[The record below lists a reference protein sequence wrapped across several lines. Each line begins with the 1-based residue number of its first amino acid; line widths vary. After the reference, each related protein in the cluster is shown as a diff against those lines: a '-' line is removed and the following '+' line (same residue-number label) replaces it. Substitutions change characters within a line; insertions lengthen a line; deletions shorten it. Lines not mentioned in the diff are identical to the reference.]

1 MAVQSKSQE
10 KVKML
15 SNPSDKYRPTPSL
28 EPVNRQWPSK
38 TLRTA
43 PAWCSVD
50 LRDGNQALIE
60 PMSIRSRKAMFDLLL
75 SIGFKEIEIGFPSG
89 SQIDF
94 DFCRQLIENKLIP
107 EDVTVQVLVQARE
120 HLIERTFEALRGVHR
135 AIVHV
140 YNSTSTIQRK
150 IVFRLGRDGVK
161 EIAVNG
167 ATIVKRIANQFPETD
182 WIFEYSP
189 ESFTGTEMDYAL
201 EVCEAVVDVWEPT
214 SDRKVIINL
223 PATVELSTP
232 NVYAD
237 QIEWIHQNI
246 KCREALILSV
256 HPHND
261 RGTAVAAAE
270 LGLIAGAQRI
280 EGTLFGNGE
289 RTGNVDLVCVALN
302 LYSQGIHPGLE
313 LSNLASIVDRV
324 EECTQ
329 LEVHPR
335 HPYAGDLVFTALSGS
350 HQDAIRK
357 GLLAQS
363 VGGPW
368 EVPYLPIDPKD
379 IGRSYEPIIRVNS
392 QSGKGGIA
400 FLMESDYGVQLP
412 RNLLIEFSQIIQRLS
427 DSCGK
432 EVTSL
437 MIWEAFRAE
446 YLESR
451 TEVVG
456 ALLKQVISD
465 SISLKDVCH
474 ITSAGQI
481 EMLAQTAGKCI
492 GTSLRIVT
500 QERCRAVPQNKE
512 IIFLE
517 MCVGE
522 ADHVFGVGMH
532 EDPIRAGCNSVVSA
546 IDRAARI
553 QLLPS
558 LSALNHDVPARQGTP
573 FGAARRSTAS
583 HDSH

>member
-1 MAVQSKSQE
+1 
-10 KVKML
+10 
-15 SNPSDKYRPTPSL
+15 
-28 EPVNRQWPSK
+28 
-38 TLRTA
+38 
-43 PAWCSVD
+43 
-50 LRDGNQALIE
+50 
-60 PMSIRSRKAMFDLLL
+60 MFDLLV

-182 WIFEYSP
+182 WIFQYSP

-201 EVCEAVVDVWEPT
+201 EVCEAVIDVWKPT
-214 SDRKVIINL
+214 SDKKIIINL
-223 PATVELSTP
+223 PATVESSTP

-237 QIEWIHQNI
+237 QIEWIHRNI

-270 LGLIAGAQRI
+270 LGLMAGAQRI

-313 LSNLASIVDRV
+313 LSSLASIVDCV

-335 HPYAGDLVFTALSGS
+335 HPYAGDFVFTAFSGS

-363 VGGPW
+363 VGRPW

-400 FLMESDYGVQLP
+400 FLMESDHGVQLP
-412 RNLLIEFSQIIQRLS
+412 RNLLIEFSQSVQRLS
-427 DSCGK
+427 DSSGK
-432 EVTSL
+432 EVTSP

-451 TEVVG
+451 TEVARG
-456 ALLKQVISD
+456 LLDWAAGNSV
-465 SISLKDVCH
+465 SLQEVSHTTC
-474 ITSAGQI
+474 AGQI
-481 EMLAQTAGKCI
+481 EILVQLVAKCI
-492 GTSLRIVT
+492 GTDLRIVT
-500 QERCRAVPQNKE
+500 QEQAHIVSQNKAE
-512 IIFLE
+512 NILFLE

-532 EDPIRAGCNSVVSA
+532 ENPIRAGFNSVVSA

-553 QLLPS
+553 QILPS
-558 LSALNHDVPARQGTP
+558 SNVSVNHDVPPA
-573 FGAARRSTAS
+573 
-583 HDSH
+583 

>member
-1 MAVQSKSQE
+1 
-10 KVKML
+10 
-15 SNPSDKYRPTPSL
+15 
-28 EPVNRQWPSK
+28 
-38 TLRTA
+38 
-43 PAWCSVD
+43 
-50 LRDGNQALIE
+50 
-60 PMSIRSRKAMFDLLL
+60 MFDLLL

-120 HLIERTFEALRGVHR
+120 HLIQRTFEALRGVHR

-150 IVFRLGRDGVK
+150 IVFRLGKDGVK

-182 WIFEYSP
+182 WIFQYSP
-189 ESFTGTEMDYAL
+189 ESFTGTETDYAL
-201 EVCEAVVDVWEPT
+201 EVCEAVVDVWKPT
-214 SDRKVIINL
+214 SDKKVIINL
-223 PATVELSTP
+223 PATVESSTP

-237 QIEWIHQNI
+237 QIEWIHRNI

-270 LGLIAGAQRI
+270 LGLMAGAQRI

-289 RTGNVDLVCVALN
+289 RTGNVNLVCVALN

-313 LSNLASIVDRV
+313 LSNLAAIVDRV
-324 EECTQ
+324 EKCTQ

-335 HPYAGDLVFTALSGS
+335 HPYAGDFVFTAFSGS

-368 EVPYLPIDPKD
+368 EIPYLPIDPKD

-400 FLMESDYGVQLP
+400 FLMESVYGVQLP
-412 RNLLIEFSQIIQRLS
+412 RNLLIEFSQIIQQLS
-427 DSCGK
+427 DSSGK
-432 EVTSL
+432 EVTSP
-437 MIWEAFRAE
+437 MIWETFRAE
-446 YLESR
+446 YLQSR
-451 TEVVG
+451 TEVASGLLNWAMGNPMSLQDVSHTTG
-456 ALLKQVISD
+456 AD
-465 SISLKDVCH
+465 
-474 ITSAGQI
+474 QI
-481 EMLAQTAGKCI
+481 EMLVQMVGKCI

-500 QERCRAVPQNKE
+500 QEQCHTVSQNKE
-512 IIFLE
+512 ENIVFLE

-532 EDPIRAGCNSVVSA
+532 EDPIRAGFNSVVSA
-546 IDRAARI
+546 IDRAART

-558 LSALNHDVPARQGTP
+558 LKVSLDHDV
-573 FGAARRSTAS
+573 SLS
-583 HDSH
+583 M

>member
-1 MAVQSKSQE
+1 
-10 KVKML
+10 ML
-15 SNPSDKYRPTPSL
+15 SNPSEKYRRR
-28 EPVNRQWPSK
+28 PVFELGNRQWPSK
-38 TLRTA
+38 TLQTA

-60 PMSIRSRKAMFDLLL
+60 PMSIQSKKAMFDLLV

-94 DFCRQLIENKLIP
+94 DFCRELIENQLIP

-120 HLIERTFEALRGVHR
+120 HLIRRTFEALRGVHR
-135 AIVHV
+135 AIVHL

-150 IVFRLGRDGVK
+150 IVFRLGKDGVK

-167 ATIVKRIANQFPETD
+167 ATMVKRIANQFPETD
-182 WIFEYSP
+182 WIFQYSP

-201 EVCEAVVDVWEPT
+201 EVCEAVVDVWKPT
-214 SDRKVIINL
+214 SDKKVIVNL

-237 QIEWIHQNI
+237 QIEWINRNI

-270 LGLIAGAQRI
+270 LGLMAGAQRI

-313 LSNLASIVDRV
+313 LSNLAAIVGRV

-335 HPYAGDLVFTALSGS
+335 HPYAGNFVFTAFSGS

-412 RNLLIEFSQIIQRLS
+412 RNLLIEFGQIIQQLS
-427 DSCGK
+427 DSSGK
-432 EVTSL
+432 EVTSP
-437 MIWEAFRAE
+437 MIWQAFRAE

-451 TEVVG
+451 TEVASG
-456 ALLKQVISD
+456 LLNWAMANPM
-465 SISLKDVCH
+465 SLQDVSH
-474 ITSAGQI
+474 TTGAGQI
-481 EMLAQTAGKCI
+481 DMLVQMVGKCI
-492 GTSLRIVT
+492 GTSFRIVT
-500 QERCRAVPQNKE
+500 QEQCHKVSQNKE
-512 IIFLE
+512 ENIVFLE

-522 ADHVFGVGMH
+522 ADHVFGVGMNK
-532 EDPIRAGCNSVVSA
+532 DPIRASFNAIVSA
-546 IDRAARI
+546 IDRAARA
-553 QLLPS
+553 QRLPS
-558 LSALNHDVPARQGTP
+558 VKVSLDHDV
-573 FGAARRSTAS
+573 SLS
-583 HDSH
+583 M

>member
-1 MAVQSKSQE
+1 
-10 KVKML
+10 
-15 SNPSDKYRPTPSL
+15 
-28 EPVNRQWPSK
+28 
-38 TLRTA
+38 
-43 PAWCSVD
+43 
-50 LRDGNQALIE
+50 
-60 PMSIRSRKAMFDLLL
+60 MFDLLV
-75 SIGFKEIEIGFPSG
+75 STGFKEIEIGFPSG

-94 DFCRQLIENKLIP
+94 DFCRQLIEHKLIP

-120 HLIERTFEALRGVHR
+120 HLIQRTFDALRGVHR
-135 AIVHV
+135 AIVHL

-150 IVFRLGRDGVK
+150 IVFRLGKDGVK

-167 ATIVKRIANQFPETD
+167 ATIVKRIANRFPETD
-182 WIFEYSP
+182 WIFQYSP
-189 ESFTGTEMDYAL
+189 ESFTGTEMDYSL
-201 EVCEAVVDVWEPT
+201 EVCEAVVDVWKPT
-214 SDRKVIINL
+214 SDEKVIINL
-223 PATVELSTP
+223 PATVEMSTP

-237 QIEWIHQNI
+237 QIEWIHRNI

-270 LGLIAGAQRI
+270 LGLMAGAQRI

-289 RTGNVDLVCVALN
+289 RTGDVDLVCVALN

-313 LSNLASIVDRV
+313 LSNLAAIVDCV

-335 HPYAGDLVFTALSGS
+335 HPYAGDFVFTAFSGS

-363 VGGPW
+363 VDGTW

-412 RNLLIEFSQIIQRLS
+412 RNLLIEFGQIIQQLS
-427 DSCGK
+427 DSSGK
-432 EVTSL
+432 EVTSP
-437 MIWEAFRAE
+437 MIWETFRAE

-451 TEVVG
+451 AEVAG
-456 ALLKQVISD
+456 ALLNWVRGNSM
-465 SISLKDVCH
+465 SLQDLSH
-474 ITSAGQI
+474 TTGTGQI
-481 EMLAQTAGKCI
+481 EMLVQMVRKFI

-500 QERCRAVPQNKE
+500 QEQCHTVSQNKE
-512 IIFLE
+512 ENIVFLE

-522 ADHVFGVGMH
+522 ADHVFAVGMH
-532 EDPIRAGCNSVVSA
+532 EDPITAGLNSVISA
-546 IDRAARI
+546 IDRAARTK
-553 QLLPS
+553 LLPS
-558 LSALNHDVPARQGTP
+558 LKVPLDHDV
-573 FGAARRSTAS
+573 SLS
-583 HDSH
+583 M